1 MFFGRYVNR
10 NDMGYICSRRIL
22 FYSIDFRD
30 GVADI
35 WHAAF
40 DPVRFWVFGNDQF
53 FVTGIVG
60 NFNIA
65 TVQTCWAKAE
75 NTA

>member
-10 NDMGYICSRRIL
+10 NDMGYRCSRWIL
-22 FYSIDFRD
+22 FCSIDFWD

-35 WHAAF
+35 WHAALA
-40 DPVRFWVFGNDQF
+40 PVRLRVSGNDQF
-53 FVTGIVG
+53 FVAGIVG